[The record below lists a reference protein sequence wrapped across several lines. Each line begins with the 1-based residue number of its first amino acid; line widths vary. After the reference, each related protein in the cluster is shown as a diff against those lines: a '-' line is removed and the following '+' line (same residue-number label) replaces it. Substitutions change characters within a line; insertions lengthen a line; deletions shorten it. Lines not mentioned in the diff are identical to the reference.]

1 MRYDR
6 KEAKLNLQM
15 LLEEEEGE
23 GLDLTDTGDDEG
35 GDTPETADDEAADD
49 KGDTETEEEEDEE
62 EDIKIT
68 DTEVAVLKHPLE
80 AQVDAV
86 LADFEMDA
94 LKSAKVNE
102 SSLRL
107 LLTEDESIQFDVNNF
122 AESTARLIDNYET
135 LLDIESAIYYRAVSV
150 LEKNYGADVADAFK
164 DIMQTRHGYDF
175 GDVRP
180 DPVGDAAPLAIGA
193 SGGGGGA

>member
-80 AQVDAV
+80 AQV
-86 LADFEMDA
+86 
-94 LKSAKVNE
+94 
-102 SSLRL
+102 
-107 LLTEDESIQFDVNNF
+107 
-122 AESTARLIDNYET
+122 
-135 LLDIESAIYYRAVSV
+135 
-150 LEKNYGADVADAFK
+150 
-164 DIMQTRHGYDF
+164 
-175 GDVRP
+175 P
-180 DPVGDAAPLAIGA
+180 DPVL
-193 SGGGGGA
+193 SFSFS